1 MEAGQPN
8 SAFSGLAP
16 SQGLKVKV
24 CGMKFRDNITDLLTL
39 QPDLVGLIFYPKS
52 PRFAEPDLDA
62 ATLTAIP
69 PTVGRVGVFVNEP
82 VENVLR
88 KARQFQLTAVQLH
101 GEETPETCAELR
113 GEGFI
118 VLKAFAVEDGFD
130 FNQLAVYQEACDFFL
145 FDTKGKSYGGNGITF
160 NWEILQHY
168 RLTVPFLLSGG
179 IGPEHATQIRQLN
192 HPQLYGIDLNSRF
205 ETSPGRKDVGK
216 LREMLSIIRK

>member
-1 MEAGQPN
+1 MEAAQRNP
-8 SAFSGLAP
+8 AFSEPAP

-39 QPDLVGLIFYPKS
+39 QPDLVGLIFYAES
-52 PRFAEPDLDA
+52 PRFAELDLDA
-62 ATLTAIP
+62 ATLAAIP

-82 VENVLR
+82 AENVLR
-88 KARQFQLTAVQLH
+88 KARQYQLTALQLH
-101 GEETPETCAELR
+101 GEEMPEACAELR
-113 GEGFI
+113 GAGFT

-130 FNQLAVYQEACDFFL
+130 FDQLAIYQNSCDFFL

-160 NWEILQHY
+160 NWEILQQY
-168 RLTVPFLLSGG
+168 RLPVPFLLSGG

-216 LREMLSIIRK
+216 LKEMLSLIRK